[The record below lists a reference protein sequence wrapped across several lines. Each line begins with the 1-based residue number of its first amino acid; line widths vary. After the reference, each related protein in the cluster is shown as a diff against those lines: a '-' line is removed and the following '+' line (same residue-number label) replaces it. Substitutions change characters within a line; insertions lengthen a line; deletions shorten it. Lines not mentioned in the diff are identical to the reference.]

1 MNDVK
6 YIANLFVYTLTKDN
20 FNEGEDPSTTQTF
33 ECNVRHIKF
42 NTVSELKDEI
52 ASRVLFDS
60 AYRRNMFITHLEGN
74 EYGVDWTSED
84 ENINV
89 PVDEETMEKFKN
101 GDVIRGLYLD
111 CDVPLWEMSDS
122 SGRSILR
129 LIIPDK
135 QNRLPEESDEPF
147 KWQMLC
153 TQLLYAGDGP
163 AN

>member
-1 MNDVK
+1 
-6 YIANLFVYTLTKDN
+6 
-20 FNEGEDPSTTQTF
+20 
-33 ECNVRHIKF
+33 
-42 NTVSELKDEI
+42 
-52 ASRVLFDS
+52 
-60 AYRRNMFITHLEGN
+60 
-74 EYGVDWTSED
+74 
-84 ENINV
+84 
-89 PVDEETMEKFKN
+89 
-101 GDVIRGLYLD
+101 
-111 CDVPLWEMSDS
+111 MSDS